1 MLAPW
6 LVRNVLISGWLI
18 YPFAAIDLFSVD
30 WKIPASYLQN
40 DSDQIKVWGRCLYD
54 VTKINDPVSAWF
66 PVWWGEKDRYEMM
79 LLIANMVAGISAVL
93 SVVWKRIR
101 KEKLCWDRV
110 VVYAAVLG
118 GIAGWFFLAP
128 FIRYGL
134 AFLLIFSVNG
144 IWRMAASDADGAGAD
159 CVRFSLR
166 SALFQFEYVL
176 GLLCVV

>member
-1 MLAPW
+1 
-6 LVRNVLISGWLI
+6 
-18 YPFAAIDLFSVD
+18 
-30 WKIPASYLQN
+30 
-40 DSDQIKVWGRCLYD
+40 
-54 VTKINDPVSAWF
+54 
-66 PVWWGEKDRYEMM
+66 MM

-134 AFLLIFSVNG
+134 AFLLIFPL
-144 IWRMAASDADGAGAD
+144 MAFGEWLRPMLDGAGAD

-166 SALFQFEYVL
+166 SDLFQFEYVL

>member
-1 MLAPW
+1 M
-6 LVRNVLISGWLI
+6 
-18 YPFAAIDLFSVD
+18 
-30 WKIPASYLQN
+30 
-40 DSDQIKVWGRCLYD
+40 
-54 VTKINDPVSAWF
+54 
-66 PVWWGEKDRYEMM
+66 
-79 LLIANMVAGISAVL
+79 L

-128 FIRYGL
+128 FIRYG
-134 AFLLIFSVNG
+134 ACVSVDFSVNG

-166 SALFQFEYVL
+166 SDLFQFEYVL
-176 GLLCVV
+176 GLIMCCLIWFGESSI

>member
-1 MLAPW
+1 MA
-6 LVRNVLISGWLI
+6 GAEC
-18 YPFAAIDLFSVD
+18 AAIDLFSVD

-110 VVYAAVLG
+110 VVYAAV
-118 GIAGWFFLAP
+118 
-128 FIRYGL
+128 
-134 AFLLIFSVNG
+134 
-144 IWRMAASDADGAGAD
+144 
-159 CVRFSLR
+159 
-166 SALFQFEYVL
+166 
-176 GLLCVV
+176 